1 MDQQVGKGKRKRLL
15 KSGCFAA
22 NYWVTGHIKRS
33 RVGRFAWQPNDSVTD
48 TAFHVLKLID
58 YMKFDKEYGGK
69 GQEVEEL
76 VRRILRDVWVP
87 WFREL
92 DKLDKR
98 ASFAWPHTADKSY
111 NTFRLADHFW
121 IWKTLKALHDSGV
134 SNPQS
139 STNSENEPD
148 VWDNLEKGWILR
160 FYDSDSPNLED
171 KKRACE
177 KFAQVVKRLHPEDVQ
192 RGILEHFT
200 TENDVLQKSMLAV
213 TRSPRETRFLFHARD
228 TALFYAQDC
237 GFFLPGSHFQELW
250 NRTIE
255 AQIHHKES
263 QDTGWDKTLRYALG
277 IVVGCGQSTLNN
289 RSFKELV
296 RNSVKVLIS
305 SNGHNGFFPGQLDIA
320 TKEPD
325 LFYDQRRRDSYYHA
339 GFEIQYVLLIHARAI
354 DAHFNMT
361 DTNPSCGPKSVST
374 MSPSEKEIEI
384 SRERLFQNA
393 ESPTKTTDHP
403 KFQGAVRQRLPC
415 ESCPMF
421 RQPGPDL
428 HTDSQSSRAT
438 RKITPVNSLID
449 ATSINEIG
457 DEWLYPYPHFF
468 SNARIDVVKQVNR
481 YIALLVRSY
490 LCSRS
495 NPNVIS
501 TLNPRD
507 PGHLPAGIIRQQL
520 DSYCH
525 RFPRRDF
532 VIRSSLKI
540 GGWRGSLVFVLDVP
554 KQKRLEKR
562 GERELY
568 GISHNDD
575 LAVRIGAPRTAQHA
589 KKRFIWLPHANEET
603 ALVCWATSPDQEKAA
618 VSRFFDR
625 HSRYEKYVGDA
636 ATRLLNTWRTE
647 LHLSFYVLVEAS
659 TRRNTGLP
667 PLTRHL
673 FPGDS
678 KNEIRRASMGFRFDG
693 DFFDR
698 YWTCHYIEH
707 VPSKGVQGGWAFPFT
722 FSSKDAT
729 KQWGQRK
736 VLELYLL
743 DCILRE
749 IEKGAATVLTAAR
762 DELGI
767 RNKALSFSIL
777 ESDAYACSEDNWHRF
792 EEVLNAVEDDLTSSL
807 DTLQKWSYRERD
819 RGQEQPRWTRNDERK
834 YRDAIVQYRGSTDRH
849 IRDLVTHRDTMRKLK
864 DNLATKRQKIHDDR
878 ELRRNE
884 NIRYFTYVTVIF
896 LPLDFAASFYSMNG
910 MPEHDLLVSLTK
922 FAVGA
927 FAVTIVLL
935 ASAKTL
941 FLAGNVLV
949 LPLRRMRRKV
959 GLVVQNYSRSTMA
972 ASFLV
977 YMAKYPPRK
986 RCGKR
991 NTRRGSLSPFY
1002 FWPAY
1007 IFLEIPARR
1016 VMIAIRELKYGGVFL
1031 QVAPHALL
1039 GILFLLI
1046 LSLSLLVKIVYPNIS
1061 DMVEFL
1067 GRCVV
1072 RFTSSLDLLTFET

>member
-1 MDQQVGKGKRKRLL
+1 MDQQPGKGKRKRLL

-22 NYWVTGHIKRS
+22 NYWVTGHIERS
-33 RVGRFAWQPNDSVTD
+33 RIGHFSWQPTDSVTD

-58 YMKFDKEYGGK
+58 YMELCKESGAK
-69 GQEVEEL
+69 GQEAEEL

-92 DKLDKR
+92 DNLDKR
-98 ASFAWPHTADKSY
+98 ASFAWPADKGY

-121 IWKTLKALHDSGV
+121 IWRTLKALHDSGV

-139 STNSENEPD
+139 STDSKNEPGG
-148 VWDNLEKGWILR
+148 WDSLEKGWILR
-160 FYDSDSPNLED
+160 FYDSDPQNLDD
-171 KKRACE
+171 KKRAYE
-177 KFAQVVKRLHPEDVQ
+177 KFAKVAKRLHPDDVQ
-192 RGILEHFT
+192 RGILERFT
-200 TENDVLQKSMLAV
+200 TDNDVVQQSMLAV

-228 TALFYAQDC
+228 TALFYGQDC

-263 QDTGWDKTLRYALG
+263 HETGWDKALRYALG
-277 IVVGCGQSTLNN
+277 IKVGCGQLTLNN
-289 RSFKELV
+289 RSSEGLMRKC
-296 RNSVKVLIS
+296 VKVLIS
-305 SNGHNGFFPGQLDIA
+305 STGHNGFFPGQLDVA

-325 LFYDQRRRDSYYHA
+325 LFYDQRKRNSYYHA
-339 GFEIQYVLLIHARAI
+339 GFEIHYILLTQARAI
-354 DAHFNMT
+354 DAHFKTTET
-361 DTNPSCGPKSVST
+361 DPSCGPKPVST
-374 MSPSEKEIEI
+374 MSSRKKEMEI
-384 SRERLFQNA
+384 SHERLFQNV

-403 KFQGAVRQRLPC
+403 KFQGLVHQRLPC
-415 ESCPMF
+415 ESCSMF
-421 RQPGPDL
+421 RQPAPDL
-428 HTDSQSSRAT
+428 HTDSQPSRAM
-438 RKITPVNSLID
+438 RKTIPVNSLID
-449 ATSINEIG
+449 AASINEIG
-457 DEWLYPYPHFF
+457 EEWLYPYPYFF
-468 SNARIDVVKQVNR
+468 SDARIDVVKQVNR
-481 YIALLVRSY
+481 YIALLRS
-490 LCSRS
+490 RIGPG
-495 NPNVIS
+495 PNSTVVS
-501 TLNPRD
+501 TLAPYD
-507 PGHLPAGIIRQQL
+507 PGHLPGIIRKQL
-520 DSYCH
+520 DSY
-525 RFPRRDF
+525 RFCSPRRDF
-532 VIRSSLKI
+532 VMRSSMNTR
-540 GGWRGSLVFVLDVP
+540 GWCGSMVFVVDTP

-562 GERELY
+562 GKRNLENMNFPGML
-568 GISHNDD
+568 HNDD
-575 LAVRIGAPRTAQHA
+575 LAVRIGAPRTVEHA

-603 ALVCWATSPDQEKAA
+603 ALVCWTTSPEQEKAA

-625 HSRYEKYVGDA
+625 HSRYEKHVWDA
-636 ATRLLNTWRTE
+636 ATRLLNTWHTE

-659 TRRNTGLP
+659 MYRHTGLP

-678 KNEIRRASMGFRFDG
+678 KKEIRRASMGFRFDG

-707 VPSKGVQGGWAFPFT
+707 VPSKGRQFRWGFPFT

-736 VLELYLL
+736 ILELYLL

-749 IEKGAATVLTAAR
+749 IEKGAVAVLTAAR
-762 DELGI
+762 DELGV

-777 ESDAYACSEDNWHRF
+777 ESEAYACSEDNWHRF
-792 EEVLNAVEDDLTSSL
+792 EEILHAVEDDLTSSL
-807 DTLQKWSYRERD
+807 DTLQKWSCRERD

-834 YRDAIVQYRGSTDRH
+834 YRDAIAQYGGSTERH
-849 IRDLVTHRDTMRKLK
+849 MRDLVIHRDTIRKLK

-910 MPEHDLLVSLTK
+910 MPEHDLLVSLIK

-927 FAVTIVLL
+927 FAVTVALL

-941 FLAGNVLV
+941 FLAAKVLV
-949 LPLRRMRRKV
+949 LPLRRMRHKIE
-959 GLVVQNYSRSTMA
+959 LAIQIYSRYTMSG
-972 ASFLV
+972 SFLM
-977 YMAKYPPRK
+977 YIEKYRPSKRLAKNDLK
-986 RCGKR
+986 H
-991 NTRRGSLSPFY
+991 GSLSPYY

-1016 VMIAIRELKYGGVFL
+1016 VLTASSELKSGGVSP
-1031 QVAPHALL
+1031 QAAAHVLL
-1039 GILFLLI
+1039 GILFLPV
-1046 LSLSLLVKIVYPNIS
+1046 LSFSLVIRIVFLNIR
-1061 DMVEFL
+1061 DVADFL
-1067 GRCVV
+1067 GRWVLH
-1072 RFTSSLDLLTFET
+1072 FSLPLDY